1 MISEGVIAMEFV
13 IIAIITVIA
22 IIVLAYI
29 FDYNRKELKHIG
41 ENEELDELAKA
52 YPSNIEMCQEYLKK
66 IKNKKVKIEENE
78 GAEAS
83 LYIAV
88 TDKILIANIQKSFTR
103 IQTIAHE
110 CLHSI
115 QSRKL
120 LLFNFIFSNI
130 YLICFI
136 TICALMIF
144 KVLPYKLMFLAVFL
158 ILSMIYYMVR
168 VFLENDAMIKARFLA
183 KEYME
188 EKKISSPEEIER
200 LVAGFDYMNAVGIK
214 CINYH
219 FFMGIMVKVFI
230 IAVLGFVF

>member
-1 MISEGVIAMEFV
+1 MEFV
-13 IIAIITVIA
+13 IIAIISLIVIV
-22 IIVLAYI
+22 VLAYI

-41 ENEELDELAKA
+41 EDEELDELAKA
-52 YPSNIEMCQEYLKK
+52 YPSNMEMCKEYLKK
-66 IKNKKVKIEENE
+66 VKNEKVQIEENN

-83 LYIAV
+83 LYIAI
-88 TDKILIANIQKSFTR
+88 TDKILIGNIQKSYTR

-120 LLFNFIFSNI
+120 LLFNFVFSNI
-130 YLICFI
+130 YLIYFI

-144 KVLPYKLMFLAVFL
+144 KLLPYKMMFLAIFL
-158 ILSMIYYMVR
+158 ILSMIYYVVR
-168 VFLENDAMIKARFLA
+168 IFLENDAMIKARYLA

-188 EKKISSPEEIER
+188 EKKISSPEEIEK
-200 LVAGFDYMNAVGIK
+200 LVAGFDKINAAGIK

-219 FFMGIMVKVFI
+219 FFMQIMTKVFI
-230 IAVLGFVF
+230 ISVLGVVF

>member
-1 MISEGVIAMEFV
+1 MMEFM
-13 IIAIITVIA
+13 IIGSITLIA
-22 IIVLAYI
+22 IIVLAYV

-41 ENEELDELAKA
+41 ENEELDELAKE
-52 YPSNIEMCQEYLKK
+52 YPSNMEMCKEYLKK
-66 IKNKKVKIEENE
+66 VKNEKVQIEENE

-83 LYIAV
+83 LYIAI
-88 TDKILIANIQKSFTR
+88 TDKISIGNIQKSYTR

-120 LLFNFIFSNI
+120 LLFNFVFSNI
-130 YLICFI
+130 YLIYFVA
-136 TICALMIF
+136 ICVLTIF
-144 KVLPYKLMFLAVFL
+144 KLLPYKMMFLAIFL

-168 VFLENDAMIKARFLA
+168 IFLENDAMIKARYLA

-188 EKKISSPEEIER
+188 EKRISSSEEIKK
-200 LVAGFDYMNAVGIK
+200 LVAGFDQINAVGIK

-219 FFMGIMVKVFI
+219 FFMQIMMKLFI
-230 IAVLGFVF
+230 IAVLGIVF

>member
-1 MISEGVIAMEFV
+1 MEFV
-13 IIAIITVIA
+13 IIVIITLIA
-22 IIVLAYI
+22 IIVLGYV
-29 FDYNRKELKHIG
+29 FDYSRKELKHIG

-52 YPSNIEMCQEYLKK
+52 YPSNIEMCKEYLKK
-66 IKNKKVKIEENE
+66 VKNEKVQIEENE

-88 TDKILIANIQKSFTR
+88 TDKISIANIQKSYTR

-110 CLHSI
+110 CLHSV

-120 LLFNFIFSNI
+120 LLFNFWFSNI
-130 YLICFI
+130 YLIYFI
-136 TICALMIF
+136 MICVLMIF
-144 KVLPYKLMFLAVFL
+144 KLLPYKIMFLAIFL

-168 VFLENDAMIKARFLA
+168 IFLENDAMIKARYLA

-188 EKKISSPEEIER
+188 EKEISSTQEIAK
-200 LVAGFDYMNAVGIK
+200 LVEGFDQINAVGIK

-219 FFMGIMVKVFI
+219 FFMQIMIKVFI
-230 IAVLGFVF
+230 IAMLGVIF